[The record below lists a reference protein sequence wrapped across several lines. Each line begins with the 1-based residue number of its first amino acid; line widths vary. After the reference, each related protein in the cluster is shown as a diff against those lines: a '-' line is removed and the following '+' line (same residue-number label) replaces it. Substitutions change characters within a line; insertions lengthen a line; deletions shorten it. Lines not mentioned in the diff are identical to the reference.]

1 MQKEK
6 LSALMD
12 GEAVDTELLD
22 ALSRDD
28 KLQQSWQSYHLIR
41 DTLRGDI
48 DERVVHL
55 DISARVAAALV
66 DEPVRRPAAPE
77 ITENQPHPALWRGL
91 PFWGKARPWVGQVA
105 QIGVAACVSL
115 AVIVGVQNYN
125 RSIAPESAIDDPAFA
140 TLPALGTASPV
151 SLGVPAE
158 NVVAHGGQRQVQ
170 AQRERINAILQDYE
184 LQRRLHAE
192 RLQIEQHEDRQAAA
206 VQVPG
211 TQSLGSQP
219 Q

>member
-12 GEAVDTELLD
+12 GEAVDSELLNS
-22 ALSRDD
+22 LSRDD

-48 DERVVHL
+48 GENVIHL
-55 DISARVAAALV
+55 DIASRVAAAIEK
-66 DEPVRRPAAPE
+66 EPVRLVPQAQPE
-77 ITENQPHPALWRGL
+77 SQPHPERWPQV
-91 PFWGKARPWVGQVA
+91 PFWYKVRPWASQLT

-125 RSIAPESAIDDPAFA
+125 RVGVSDGVTESAAFS
-140 TLPALGTASPV
+140 TLPAMGTASPV
-151 SLGVPAE
+151 SLGVPSE
-158 NVVAHGGQRQVQ
+158 NIVSHSGQQKSD
-170 AQRERINAILQDYE
+170 AQRNRLNAILQDYE

-192 RLQIEQHEDRQAAA
+192 QLQQHDDQQAAI
-206 VQVPG
+206 QVPG
-211 TQSLGSQP
+211 TQSLGTQP
-219 Q
+219 R

>member
-12 GEAVDTELLD
+12 GEAVDSELLS

-48 DERVVHL
+48 GENVIHL
-55 DISARVAAALV
+55 DIASRVAAAIEQ
-66 DEPVRRPAAPE
+66 EPVRLVPQAVPE
-77 ITENQPHPALWRGL
+77 SQPHPRSWSQL
-91 PFWGKARPWVGQVA
+91 PFWHKVRPWASQLT

-125 RSIAPESAIDDPAFA
+125 QIGGSDGVTESAAFS
-140 TLPALGTASPV
+140 TLPAMGTASPV
-151 SLGVPAE
+151 SLGVPSE
-158 NVVAHGGQRQVQ
+158 NVAAHGQQKSDVQRN
-170 AQRERINAILQDYE
+170 RLNAILQDYE

-192 RLQIEQHEDRQAAA
+192 QLQQHDDQQAAI
-206 VQVPG
+206 QVPG
-211 TQSLGSQP
+211 TQSLGTQP
-219 Q
+219 R